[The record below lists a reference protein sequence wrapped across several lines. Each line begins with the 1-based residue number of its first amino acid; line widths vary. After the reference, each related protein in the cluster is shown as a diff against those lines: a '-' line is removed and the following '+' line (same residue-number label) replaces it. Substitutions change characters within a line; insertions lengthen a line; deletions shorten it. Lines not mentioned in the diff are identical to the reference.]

1 MDPPGL
7 TDSRHVR
14 EYNRTHQA
22 IFMRNLADLLRSF
35 GTRANDLLRDTWK
48 FTLSLNNIVTYSP
61 VTWNQKGLDPIPFSR
76 AMLRLEDEL
85 KSLSRSIIDAQD
97 NQTIPA
103 LEQLYGKVEPAF
115 RVVLGKGEREFQLA
129 ADAISL
135 YLEQQQVLIF
145 TYTGR
150 TSMVVQSSYQDIFFR
165 QLASHTLVTHP
176 FLKKEALDRA
186 GTELRAYARD
196 FLQSLQR
203 MYQTDIEGIFRNYQA
218 LLVDMHDA
226 LSKEPIRVPTYLG
239 VPPRRI
245 ACTGAG
251 VVSDFIAGMREMRSL
266 EDSQREQILA
276 LRDADGSAE
285 TELYRRLAVS
295 LDWGDELGH
304 VVAFMHQ
311 RNQDPLAKY
320 KVFEAG
326 LQGELEPVEIGEA
339 RSDQVIGQEKNVARL
354 RMLLTA
360 FVKGSHMPFTLLEG
374 EGGVGKTLSL
384 QALVHEID
392 GLKLVLISS
401 DCLGQIREYARRM
414 AEEPWRTVLYI
425 DDMTFDP
432 RHFES
437 FKIGS
442 QGMKRF
448 YDNVTVM
455 AAANPSSLEHLPPEV
470 LRRWPI
476 RIKYGRPN
484 LANDVTLRKVVK
496 ANCDRVEM
504 AYDPNLVIAFRKQH
518 KGVLK
523 TLAPSAVYDFLREVK
538 LTRGL

>member
-1 MDPPGL
+1 M
-7 TDSRHVR
+7 TD
-14 EYNRTHQA
+14 
-22 IFMRNLADLLRSF
+22 LADILGGF
-35 GTRANDLLRDTWK
+35 GTRTNDLLRDTWK
-48 FTLSLNNIVTYSP
+48 FTLSLNNIITCSP
-61 VTWNQKGLDPIPFSR
+61 VAWNHKGLDPIPFSR

-85 KSLSRSIIDAQD
+85 KALSRAIMEAQD
-97 NQTIPA
+97 NQNVAA
-103 LEQLYGKVEPAF
+103 LERLYQKVEPAF
-115 RVVLGKGEREFQLA
+115 RVIFGEHSRESQLA
-129 ADAISL
+129 VDAISL
-135 YLEQQQVLIF
+135 YLEQQQVLLF

-150 TSMVVQSSYQDIFFR
+150 TSWVARSSYQDIFLR
-165 QLASHTLVTHP
+165 QLASHTLVKHP
-176 FLKKEALDRA
+176 FLSKESLDRA
-186 GTELRAYARD
+186 GTELKAYAED
-196 FLQSLQR
+196 FLRSIQQ
-203 MYQTDIEGIFRNYQA
+203 MYLTDVEEIFRRYHA
-218 LLVDMHDA
+218 LLIDLHGA
-226 LSKEPIRVPTYLG
+226 LCKHPIRVPTYAG
-239 VPPRRI
+239 VSPRHI
-245 ACTGAG
+245 ARTDAG
-251 VVSDFIAGMREMRSL
+251 VVSNFIGEMREMPNL

-276 LRDADGSAE
+276 LRDADGTAE
-285 TELYRRLAVS
+285 TELYQRLAVS
-295 LDWGDELGH
+295 PDWGGELGH

-339 RSDQVIGQEKNVARL
+339 KSDQVIDQEKNVARL
-354 RMLLTA
+354 RTLLTA

-384 QALVHEID
+384 QALVREID

-401 DCLGQIREYARRM
+401 DHLGQIREYAQRM
-414 AEEPWRTVLYI
+414 SEEPWRTVLYI

-432 RHFES
+432 RHYES
-437 FKIGS
+437 FKIGT

-484 LANDVTLRKVVK
+484 LANDATLRKVLK
-496 ANCDRVEM
+496 ANCDRVKMEY
-504 AYDPNLVIAFRKQH
+504 APGLVTAFRKQH
-518 KGVLK
+518 RNVLK
-523 TLAPSAVYDFLREVK
+523 TLPPSAVYDFLREVK